1 MVYVIPLETDT
12 SVYFFFLLFD
22 RLCFM
27 SMRLTIKGIIDTS
40 SLLNVFLRHCR
51 SGALD
56 LFLSEFECLTM

>member
-1 MVYVIPLETDT
+1 
-12 SVYFFFLLFD
+12 
-22 RLCFM
+22 M